1 MKRHRATSA
10 VSIST
15 GNEDGAVASVANPT
29 PTAVNQ
35 NAHTQSALA
44 EPHLKLASV
53 NIRTHTLVLTGE
65 LDHRSAHSLEAAI
78 ERLCED
84 GVTGITL
91 DLRELTYIDPIGV
104 AVIAFRSGLCKRR
117 GYDFAL
123 IPGSQSIQKAFDR
136 AGVSDLL
143 PFQED
148 ELKDDEGAQDEGQE
162 DEVSPPRLPAL
173 VLGHRS
179 RDECEQG

>member
-35 NAHTQSALA
+35 NTHTSASA
-44 EPHLKLASV
+44 EPRLKLASV

-65 LDHRSAHSLEAAI
+65 LDHRSAHSLESAI

-117 GYDFAL
+117 GYDFVL

-148 ELKDDEGAQDEGQE
+148 ELKEDEGEQDESKE
-162 DEVSPPRLPAL
+162 DRVSSPRVPAL
-173 VLGHRS
+173 VLGHG
-179 RDECEQG
+179 EQG